1 MIARLQILITLILTI
16 IYGVYLIDFNAFVDV
31 LKVLAFYILINI
43 LYILLIILI
52 FVLIIMLTQKVRKD
66 ALWKHQLLMVFSK
79 YFFFSLLRVNVIVT
93 GEENLPTHNRFVMY
107 SNHIEYSDPFYI
119 KQFYNH
125 TTLSFVSK
133 EPLFKYPILKN
144 LLRGIG
150 CIPIGRLADRKS
162 LEAIIET
169 IKVVKNGQPM
179 GIFPEGKRSYSNQL
193 QDFKPGAFKVAQKA
207 KADISLV
214 TIFDFHEINRKPIRI
229 KKVKVYMSILP
240 LIKYEE
246 IKDLDTIA
254 ISNMAH
260 QMIEE
265 ELNRYK
271 NKFDRN

>member
-1 MIARLQILITLILTI
+1 MIAKLQIFVTLVLTI
-16 IYGVYLIDFNAFVDV
+16 IYGVYLIDFSGIVDV
-31 LKVLAFYILINI
+31 LKIVAFYLTINI
-43 LYILLIILI
+43 IYIFIVILV

-66 ALWKHQLLMVFSK
+66 SLWKHQLLMVFSK
-79 YFFFSLLRVNVIVT
+79 YFFYSLLRVKVIVS
-93 GEENLPTHNRFVMY
+93 GEENLPTNNRFVMY

-119 KQFYNH
+119 KQYYNH
-125 TTLSFVSK
+125 TSLSFVSK

-144 LLRGIG
+144 LLLGIG

-179 GIFPEGKRSYSNQL
+179 GIFPEGKRSYSNTMGT
-193 QDFKPGAFKVAQKA
+193 FKPGAFKVAQKA

-214 TIFDFHEINRKPIRI
+214 TLFDFHEINRKPIRI
-229 KKVKVYMSILP
+229 KKVKVYITILP
-240 LIKYEE
+240 LIKYED
-246 IKDLDTIA
+246 IKDLDTIT
-254 ISNMAH
+254 ISDMAYK
-260 QMIEE
+260 MIDK